1 MTTIY
6 KKPAASPY
14 HAMKRSTY
22 AVQETE
28 HPVRREIAKLLGNYA
43 IIATVEEDL
52 QTMATFKHVPGLVAF
67 LCTIS
72 KDGEV
77 IGQGRGTAT
86 FNPNAK
92 GVSRTVKLAFNG
104 SLIDAMIRST
114 RVLDTFTDDMGSGGS
129 FGTAYE
135 PREIEAITDRQK
147 SYLRQLIASR
157 IADEAERDQMMSEL
171 ETMTKDDASAVIQN
185 FTK

>member
-6 KKPAASPY
+6 KKPVASAYQP
-14 HAMKRSTY
+14 MKRSTY

-28 HPVRREIAKLLGNYA
+28 HPVRREIAKLVGDYA
-43 IIATVEEDL
+43 ITATVEEDL

-72 KDGEV
+72 RDGEV

-86 FNPNAK
+86 FNHNAK

-104 SLIDAMIRST
+104 SLIDGMIRST
-114 RVLDTFTDDMGSGGS
+114 RILDTFTDEMNSGGN

-135 PREIEAITDRQK
+135 PREVESITDRQK
-147 SYLRQLIASR
+147 SYLRQLITSR
-157 IADEAERDQMMSEL
+157 IADEEEREQMMSEL
-171 ETMTKDDASAVIQN
+171 DTMTKDDASAVIQN